1 MKFTAKGLELAGS
14 DLLAPLMV
22 ALQPDPNQDPAW
34 EQPGNLQITEVARVL
49 PGRRLSGSG
58 SFNGRPVFAKLF
70 YGSRAR
76 RYWLRELT
84 GAANLQRS
92 GISTPA
98 LLARGAFV
106 DGGGY
111 FVIYVALGDA
121 QNLAAHVDADI
132 SDAVALLAEL
142 HGAGFI
148 QEDIHVG
155 NFVRSESN
163 AYMVDADGVRRAHLL
178 RHQIAN
184 LALLLAQRAPACDGQ
199 IDRLWREYAALR
211 GEYTE
216 RMSSA
221 EVLVALTQRQRQRR
235 VRRYLAKTQRECT
248 EFVHRRTW
256 QFDWL
261 CDRRFART
269 LQRFMIY
276 PEALIADGTPIKLGN
291 SATVVR
297 IDVDGERFIVKRYN
311 IKNLAHRIRR
321 WFKRRARRAWC
332 NGHQLAF
339 LEIPTARPIA
349 LLEQRFG
356 WFAGVSYL
364 VMPDCGER
372 DLAGAL
378 AQSPEAFEQ
387 LAPQAVAL
395 LNKLRA
401 AGLRHG
407 DLKATNFVLS
417 DEGLVLI
424 DYDAL
429 TTGDSSKDV
438 ERFVANWADDS
449 ELSARWVAVLEEA
462 AP

>member
-1 MKFTAKGLELAGS
+1 MKFTARGLELAGN
-14 DLLAPLMV
+14 DLLAPLLV
-22 ALQPDPNQDPAW
+22 ALQPDPNEEPVW
-34 EQPGNLQITEVARVL
+34 EQAGDLQICEVARVL

-58 SFNGRPVFAKLF
+58 FFNGRPVFAKLF
-70 YGSRAR
+70 YGPKAR

-106 DGGGY
+106 EGGGY
-111 FVIYVALGDA
+111 FVIYVPLSDA

-132 SDAVALLAEL
+132 GDAVALLAKL

-148 QEDIHVG
+148 QADIHVG

-163 AYMVDADGVRRAHLL
+163 AHMVDADGVRRAHLL
-178 RHQIAN
+178 RHQFAN
-184 LALLLAQRAPACDGQ
+184 LALLLAQRAPAYDGQ
-199 IDRLWREYAALR
+199 IEGLWREYAAQR
-211 GEYTE
+211 GEYVE
-216 RMSSA
+216 RVGSA
-221 EVLVALTQRQRQRR
+221 EMLIALTQRQRRRR

-248 EFVHRRTW
+248 EFVHRKSWR
-256 QFDWL
+256 FDWL
-261 CDRRFART
+261 CDRRLARS
-269 LQRFMIY
+269 LQRFMVY

-297 IDVDGERFIVKRYN
+297 IEVEGERFIVKRYN
-311 IKNLAHRIRR
+311 VKNLVHRVRR

-332 NGHQLAF
+332 NGHHLAF

-349 LLEQRFG
+349 LLEQRVG

-372 DLAGAL
+372 DLAGVL
-378 AQSPEAFEQ
+378 AQSPEEFDE
-387 LAPQAVAL
+387 LAPQAAAL
-395 LNKLRA
+395 LNKLRG

-407 DLKATNFVLS
+407 DLKATNFVVS
-417 DEGLVLI
+417 EKGLVLI

-429 TTGDSSKDV
+429 TTGDSSKDM

-449 ELSARWVAVLEEA
+449 ELSARWAATLYEAV
-462 AP
+462 P